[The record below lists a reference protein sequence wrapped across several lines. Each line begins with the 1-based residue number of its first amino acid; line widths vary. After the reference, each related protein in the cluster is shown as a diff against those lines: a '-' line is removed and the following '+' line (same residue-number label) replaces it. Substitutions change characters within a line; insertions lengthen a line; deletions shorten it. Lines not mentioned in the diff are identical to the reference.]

1 MSYKSLTSFE
11 AQKKLS
17 DLKVEDPAFWNELSA
32 ETVASDL
39 PTSNEII
46 PEDTMDQGDHN
57 KYGDD
62 SSIGLATVVK
72 AVVDKH
78 VAVLKTVGIWKDGSL
93 VQEMLAED
101 NNEEPGDLIDGMDQ
115 TVVNKVHNSHAQMH
129 AHTNV
134 TIGNLPEEQGHGRRI
149 KISNK
154 QFANF
159 ICHDDNEHS
168 DVEV

>member
-1 MSYKSLTSFE
+1 M
-11 AQKKLS
+11 
-17 DLKVEDPAFWNELSA
+17 FWNELSA

-39 PTSNEII
+39 PASNEVV
-46 PEDTMDQGDHN
+46 PEDTMDQGDHDE
-57 KYGDD
+57 YGDD

-78 VAVLKTVGIWKDGSL
+78 AAVLKTVGIREDGGL
-93 VQEMLAED
+93 VRETLAED

-115 TVVNKVHNSHAQMH
+115 TVANKVHNSRAQMR

-134 TIGNLPEEQGHGRRI
+134 TIGNLPEEQGRGRRI

-159 ICHDDNEHS
+159 IRHDDDEHS